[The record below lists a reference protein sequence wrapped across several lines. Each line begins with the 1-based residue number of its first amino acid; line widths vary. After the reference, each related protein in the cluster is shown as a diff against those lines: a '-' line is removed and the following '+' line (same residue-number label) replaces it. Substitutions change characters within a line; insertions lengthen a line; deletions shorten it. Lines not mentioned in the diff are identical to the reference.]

1 MVDFAAL
8 VEQKKTE
15 RLLREA
21 TGGVMA
27 PPRLADLP
35 RGTRLVAGLGY
46 STITADW
53 DVETYSEAGYEWM
66 PDDFQW
72 DDAKGAFKNH
82 GGKWRKTATDSKGR
96 GGLFAVGAAV
106 YSEDPSCELL
116 SMSYDLKDGRGIRR
130 WRPGLPLP
138 KDFCD
143 YVEAGGLLE
152 AHNAAFE
159 RWVSRNVMTP
169 RYGFPL
175 VRLSQQRCS
184 MAKARAYAYPG
195 GLAALGEVLKLD
207 VQKSKEGK
215 DLLELFSKPQNPTK
229 KQPLRRVRPE
239 DAPEK
244 AERLYHYNDVDIETE
259 AEASSKIPDLPDA
272 EQEYWFVDQ
281 TINDRGVHVDR
292 GSMLACIEIIEQ
304 AHEQYNG
311 ELQRLTGI
319 QRASMGAQILAWLV
333 DRGLYLDSLDEE
345 AVTGALKLLRK
356 CNADYDAFVAW
367 ERNNDMNGPPAP
379 MPDPVA
385 TPGGMSWDVL
395 QECLR
400 VLEVRSLVSSAAV
413 KKVYAMRGQLTK
425 ADRLHDLFSF
435 HATRTGRPTGNGPQP
450 TNMPNSG
457 PEVWQCACTR
467 WAPVSRWHCAHCGAM
482 RSPATKTHEWCV
494 EAVEDALLAIQTRSL
509 ATVEALWGDA
519 MATVSGVLRGLF
531 TADEGMDLICSDYT
545 AIEAVVNA
553 QLSGEQ
559 WRIDVFNGHGKI
571 YEASAAAMF
580 GVPLEEILDYKKRT
594 GNHHPLRKKGKVAE
608 LALGYLGWIGALYD
622 MGGYEGTEDEAKEL
636 CKAWRKASPNIVHL
650 GGGQN
655 IGFGER
661 RRPYLHGLEGMAVAA
676 IQQPNVEF
684 PVMRKNGTHSGLTM
698 LYAHDILH
706 MFLPSGRSLK
716 YHAPRLTPNTGQNAW
731 RGLSI
736 SYEGWNT
743 NPKNGPVGVW
753 LRMGT
758 YAGKLLENACQATA
772 NDILRFGQVNLEK
785 VGYGLVLHVYD
796 ENVAEIA
803 KHLGSIEHFEAVMS
817 IMPSWAA
824 GWPIFARG
832 GWRGKRYRK

>member
-1 MVDFAAL
+1 MIL
-8 VEQKKTE
+8 
-15 RLLREA
+15 
-21 TGGVMA
+21 

-35 RGTRLVAGLGY
+35 RGTKLHAGLGY
-46 STITADW
+46 STIIADW

-66 PDDFQW
+66 PDKFTIDER
-72 DDAKGAFKNH
+72 GRYKNL
-82 GGKWRKTATDSKGR
+82 GGKWRKTVTDSKGR

-106 YSEDPSCELL
+106 YTEDPTCDML
-116 SMSYDLKDGRGIRR
+116 SMSYDLKDGLGTRR
-130 WRPGLPLP
+130 WRPGQPPP

-143 YVEAGGLLE
+143 YVAAGGLLE

-159 RWVSRNVMTP
+159 RWVSRNVLTP
-169 RYGFPL
+169 KYGFPL
-175 VRLSQQRCS
+175 VQLHQQRCS
-184 MAKARAYAYPG
+184 MAKARAYALPG
-195 GLAALGEVLKLD
+195 GLAPLGDVLKLN
-207 VQKSKEGK
+207 VQKSGEGK
-215 DLLELFSKPQNPTK
+215 ALLDLFSKPQNPTK

-239 DAPEK
+239 DDPVK
-244 AERLYHYNDVDIETE
+244 AERLYLYNDIDIETE
-259 AEASSKIPDLPDA
+259 AEASSKIPDLPDP
-272 EQEYWFVDQ
+272 ELEYWFVDQ

-292 GSMLACIEIIEQ
+292 ESMLACIQIVEQ
-304 AHEQYNG
+304 AHARYNA
-311 ELQRLTGI
+311 ELKSLTGVAK
-319 QRASMGAQILAWLV
+319 ASKGAQILAWLA
-333 DRGLYLDSLDEE
+333 DRGCHLDSLDEE
-345 AVTGALKLLRK
+345 SVTGTLKMCDASLKK
-356 CNADYDAFVAW
+356 CDEFDAW
-367 ERNNDMNGPPAP
+367 ERADALSDHAGP
-379 MPDPVA
+379 MPDPFWLGNLGRDGILLVR
-385 TPGGMSWDVL
+385 
-395 QECLR
+395 R
-400 VLEVRSLVSSAAV
+400 VLEIRSLVASAAV

-425 ADRLHDLFSF
+425 AGRLHDLFSF

-450 TNMPNSG
+450 TNFPNSG
-457 PEVWQCACTR
+457 PDVWQCQCGR
-467 WAPVSRWHCAHCGAM
+467 WAPTSIWNCRHCATM
-482 RSPATKTHEWCV
+482 RTPAVKVHEWCV
-494 EAVEDALLAIQTRSL
+494 EAAEDALAAIRSCSL
-509 ATVEALWGDA
+509 DVVESLWGDA
-519 MATVSGVLRGLF
+519 MATVSACLRALF
-531 TADEGMDLICSDYT
+531 IAPEDKDLICSDYS

-553 QLSGEQ
+553 ELSGEQ

-571 YEASAAAMF
+571 YEASAASMF
-580 GVPLEEILDYKKRT
+580 GMSLDEMLEYKIRT

-636 CKAWRKASPNIVHL
+636 CKAWRKANPNIVYL
-650 GGGQN
+650 GGGQFT
-655 IGFGER
+655 GWRES
-661 RRPYLHGLEGMAVAA
+661 RRPFLHGLEGMAIAA
-676 IQQPNVEF
+676 IQSPNVSF

-716 YHAPRLTPNTGQNAW
+716 YHAPRLQPNTGQNAW

-803 KHLGSIEHFEAVMS
+803 KSIGSVEHFEQVMN
-817 IMPSWAA
+817 IMPPWAT